1 MKEKRSNN
9 CEETKKEKRREEWRW
24 SEEGRKK
31 NKNKKIERKREP
43 GVWPEEERKKNKKED
58 WSDKTLGGSHYFYVF
73 TKMSCN
79 S

>member
-9 CEETKKEKRREEWRW
+9 CEETKKGKRREEWRW

-43 GVWPEEERKKNKKED
+43 GV
-58 WSDKTLGGSHYFYVF
+58 
-73 TKMSCN
+73 
-79 S
+79 